1 MTGTEAPSQRR
12 DQADRLRDLVR
23 QTTGSARTI
32 AVTSGK
38 GGVGKTN
45 IAVNL
50 AICLAARGQRVVLF
64 DADFGL
70 ANADLLLN
78 VQVRFHLGHVL
89 TGGRSI
95 EQILTPAPG
104 GITLVPGASGI
115 GRLADLNEFDRA
127 RLLEMLDRLEQQA
140 DVLILDCGGGVSR
153 SVTALAGAADLVL
166 VVTAPEPT
174 ALADAYASIKL
185 IASSHGGAEL
195 GVVVNLAAD
204 RDQARVAWERLARVA
219 STFLHLPV
227 TDYGYILRDE
237 HVGQAVCQRVP
248 VVLRYPRCPASSC
261 LMALAARV
269 ARGAQSGASGEGFFR
284 RVVNLFF

>member
-1 MTGTEAPSQRR
+1 MNGRRAPSEIG
-12 DQADRLRDLVR
+12 DQADRLRELVR
-23 QTTGSARTI
+23 QTDGTARTI

-45 IAVNL
+45 VAVNL

-78 VQVRFHLGHVL
+78 VEARFNLSHVL
-89 TGGRSI
+89 AGARQI
-95 EQILTPAPG
+95 HEILTPAPG
-104 GITLVPGASGI
+104 GIDLVPGASGI
-115 GRLADLNEFDRA
+115 GRLADLTEFDRS
-127 RLLEMLDRLEQQA
+127 RLLAMLDRLEREA
-140 DVLILDCGGGVSR
+140 DVLILDCGGGIAR

-166 VVTAPEPT
+166 AVTAPEPT
-174 ALADAYASIKL
+174 ALADAYASIKVMAGRASPAA
-185 IASSHGGAEL
+185 IA
-195 GVVVNLAAD
+195 VVVNLASD
-204 RDQARVAWERLARVA
+204 REQARAACRRLAGVA
-219 STFLHLPV
+219 SKFLHLRLA
-227 TDYGYILRDE
+227 DYGYILRDE

-261 LMALAARV
+261 LMALAGRI
-269 ARGAQSGASGEGFFR
+269 AQGVHAAGYAEGFFR